1 MHHRLK
7 RVNVLIGGVR
17 SSGLCTRPQIEQTG
31 STCGL
36 VSLHQRSVMATSK
49 FTFIELT
56 YSWIH
61 LIQTWLFQIPHV
73 FKLNSITLALSLQT
87 FKIGYFKLLL
97 FPTFF
102 CFLWELKIVG
112 FNCRDVCWA
121 SRASPCNWTE
131 NKRQPDKLL
140 YSNAGFNFFINY
152 CWT

>member
-1 MHHRLK
+1 MCIIGLREL
-7 RVNVLIGGVR
+7 NVLIGGVR

-56 YSWIH
+56 YSQIH

-73 FKLNSITLALSLQT
+73 FKLNSITLALTGTLQT

-102 CFLWELKIVG
+102 VSSESSKQQGATVETFVGQAEPPHATELKISVSLTSS
-112 FNCRDVCWA
+112 CTQMQA
-121 SRASPCNWTE
+121 LIS
-131 NKRQPDKLL
+131 L
-140 YSNAGFNFFINY
+140 
-152 CWT
+152 

>member
-1 MHHRLK
+1 MCIIGLREL
-7 RVNVLIGGVR
+7 NVLIGGVR

-56 YSWIH
+56 YSQIH

-73 FKLNSITLALSLQT
+73 FKLNSITLALTL
-87 FKIGYFKLLL
+87 LLL

-102 CFLWELKIVG
+102 VSSESSKQQGSTVETFVGQAEPPHATELKIS
-112 FNCRDVCWA
+112 A
-121 SRASPCNWTE
+121 SLTSSCTQMQALIS
-131 NKRQPDKLL
+131 
-140 YSNAGFNFFINY
+140 
-152 CWT
+152 